1 MKCRLC
7 GMALTWEDR
16 ASFLDP
22 AARRRVNERFM
33 SCGHAIEKAFGL
45 PSGTLSRSK
54 KLGCGYYG
62 CAYLLKGS
70 PRSRAVVKVT
80 SDPLEANAV
89 ENLLK
94 LKRKQKGGK
103 MPAGL
108 LRLHAVRELGKCA
121 VKGRDTRTLWAVWR
135 EELDDSWPE
144 VKKRGIRYKDFDERL
159 ETLVS
164 YLEARAG
171 QSAEF
176 LAPDREEVK
185 ELMTP
190 IEGLELLRACEWLIE
205 HGLFALDV
213 VKPDNIGWRAG
224 TGLVIRD
231 IGATE
236 AEKDLRK
243 NIQRVGGASGRAARA
258 SKNKSGS
265 DWLPLMVALPLVP
278 PF

>member
-1 MKCRLC
+1 
-7 GMALTWEDR
+7 MALTWEDR
-16 ASFLDP
+16 APFLDS
-22 AARRRVNERFM
+22 AGRRRVNERFL
-33 SCGHAIEKAFGL
+33 SCAPAIEKAFRL
-45 PSGTLSRSK
+45 PSGSIGRSQ

-62 CAYLLKGS
+62 CAYLLKKQ
-70 PRSRAVVKVT
+70 PAARAVIKVT

-121 VKGRDTRTLWAVWR
+121 VKGRDVRTLWAVWR
-135 EELDDSWPE
+135 EELADAWPE
-144 VKKRGIRYKDFDERL
+144 VKKRRVRYSDFDERL

-164 YLEARAG
+164 YLEAKAG
-171 QSAEF
+171 QSVDF
-176 LAPDREEVK
+176 LAPDREDVK
-185 ELMTP
+185 ELLRP

-213 VKPDNIGWRAG
+213 VKPDNIGWREG

-236 AEKDLRK
+236 AKRDLRK
-243 NIQRVGGASGRAARA
+243 DIARVGGASGRAR
-258 SKNKSGS
+258 SKGAQGMG
-265 DWLPLMVALPLVP
+265 WLPIAVVLPLVP
-278 PF
+278 PL